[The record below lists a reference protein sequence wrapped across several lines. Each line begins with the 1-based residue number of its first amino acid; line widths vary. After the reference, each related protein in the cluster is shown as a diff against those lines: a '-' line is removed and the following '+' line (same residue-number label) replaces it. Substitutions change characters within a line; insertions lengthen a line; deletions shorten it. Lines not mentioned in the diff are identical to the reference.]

1 MSRIHRS
8 DFIVI
13 IDRDYFLPSVIVD
26 VLSDDE
32 VVVDHLRDVA
42 TGDILHNTKGNL
54 LVGGIGLIED
64 LFEDYHILKVI
75 VVSNVPGTIY
85 KPAVGDEL
93 KKLGN
98 SMSEK

>member
-8 DFIVI
+8 DFTVI
-13 IDRDYFLPSVIVD
+13 MDRDYFLPSVIVE
-26 VLSDDE
+26 VLSEDE
-32 VVVDHLRDVA
+32 VVVDHLHGVV
-42 TGDILHNTKGNL
+42 TGDILHSTKGNL
-54 LVGGIGLIED
+54 LVGGIWSIED

-75 VVSNVPGTIY
+75 IVSNVPGTLF
-85 KPAVGDEL
+85 KPQVGDEL